1 MNHRNLSVQIAILV
15 VILSGL
21 ALTAPGCATSS
32 AQRSTPEIGI
42 STQADATDSSSSSVS
57 EKRIRDLDT
66 DELKQLA
73 GAGWMVYGLNPLSA
87 NLLYFGLERQPQDA
101 GLLHTLGDLFVE
113 DIPLFGATVYYYLTQ
128 TDEVELGK
136 TEETVNTM
144 FASAM
149 WTWGLSSRRDGSTTT
164 QMRDFEDLSLFEFD
178 LNGLRNMIS
187 PITERSRSIDEA
199 VAGIRRFAG
208 LYGGA
213 LAHKDGIE
221 LNDLSLSQLFD
232 DSQFKVLPKFDRWL
246 DEVAR
251 TELEEFYDALP

>member
-1 MNHRNLSVQIAILV
+1 MILLVFVLS
-15 VILSGL
+15 
-21 ALTAPGCATSS
+21 ALGCATSPGEG
-32 AQRSTPEIGI
+32 STGEDEV
-42 STQADATDSSSSSVS
+42 STQADAIVPRSSSVS
-57 EKRIRDLDT
+57 GDRIRDLDA

-73 GAGWMVYGLNPLSA
+73 GAGWMFYGLNPLSA
-87 NLLYFGLERQPQDA
+87 KLLYFGLERQPHDA

-128 TDEVELGK
+128 TDEVQLGT

-149 WTWGLSSRRDGSTTT
+149 WIWGLSSRRDGSTATR
-164 QMRDFEDLSLFEFD
+164 MGDFEDPSLFEFD
-178 LNGLRNMIS
+178 LNGLREMIS
-187 PITERSRSIDEA
+187 PYTERSGSIEDA
-199 VAGIRRFAG
+199 VAGVRRFAG

-221 LNDLSLSQLFD
+221 LNNLSVSQLLD
-232 DSQFKVLPKFDRWL
+232 DSQFEVLPQYDQWL

-251 TELEEFYDALP
+251 TQLDDLYDALP